1 MTNNLQILTATG
13 AEIERHI
20 PALAELRISVFREFP
35 YLYDGDAAYEARYLG
50 TYRQARGSVV
60 VIVLDGERV
69 VGASTALPMAEETDE
84 VKAPFLAQGYDPERI
99 FYLGE
104 SVLLPAYRGRGLGV
118 RFFEERERHAQRL
131 CERGAEHGD
140 GKVADQ
146 DDGQV
151 ADQDDG
157 PGAKPSDAFDWYA
170 FCAVQRDSDDPRRPP
185 DYVPLNR
192 FWHKRGYQCHPEL
205 STSFS
210 WKEFGEPAETP
221 KPMLFWLKSARP
233 SDGASSARQ

>member
-1 MTNNLQILTATG
+1 MTDNLQILTATG

-35 YLYDGDAAYEARYLG
+35 YLYDGDAAYEARYLE
-50 TYRQARGSVV
+50 TYRQAHGSVV
-60 VIVLDGERV
+60 IIVLDSERV
-69 VGASTALPMAEETDE
+69 IGASTALPMAEETDE
-84 VKAPFLAQGYDPERI
+84 VKAPFLAHGYDPERI

-131 CERGAEHGD
+131 CNLGAEHAD
-140 GKVADQ
+140 KKVAE
-146 DDGQV
+146 
-151 ADQDDG
+151 QDDG
-157 PGAKPSDAFDWYA
+157 PSAKPRYAFDWYA

-205 STSFS
+205 ATSFS
-210 WKEFGEPAETP
+210 WKELGEPAETP
-221 KPMLFWLKSARP
+221 KPMLFWLKFARP

>member
-1 MTNNLQILTATG
+1 MPDNLQTLTATG

-35 YLYDGDAAYEARYLG
+35 YLYDGDAAYEARYLE

-131 CERGAEHGD
+131 CELGAGYGD
-140 GKVADQ
+140 AKVAEQ
-146 DDGQV
+146 DDR
-151 ADQDDG
+151 
-157 PGAKPSDAFDWYA
+157 PSAKPSYAFDWYA
-170 FCAVQRDSDDPRRPP
+170 FYAVQRDTDDPRRPA

-205 STSFS
+205 STRFS

-221 KPMLFWLKSARP
+221 KPMLFWLKAARP
-233 SDGASSARQ
+233 SDGASLAQQ